1 MIMIQK
7 VTKIM
12 SRTKKSRT
20 AGNSEPKFDG
30 NRKETSSQAQ
40 DARDKKRKDK
50 LKGNKA
56 GNRNAIESKQS
67 AQKNQRQAQNDKR
80 HGSKKPIAL
89 TANGKPQEAVKPKIN
104 MQPKAKVIKSALAQ
118 PALNQSSVAQPKA
131 TTKISPE
138 KELANIE
145 NDERLN
151 DLLEQVEAEQS
162 LSKDDQIWV
171 DKQMKRHEQ
180 LMKQLGWID
189 EEGEED
195 LLQQFEDASS
205 ALDEFR

>member
-1 MIMIQK
+1 
-7 VTKIM
+7 M
-12 SRTKKSRT
+12 SRSKKSRT

-30 NRKETSSQAQ
+30 RRKETSSQAQ

-56 GNRNAIESKQS
+56 GNRNAVESKQS
-67 AQKNQRQAQNDKR
+67 AQKNQRQAKNDKR
-80 HGSKKPIAL
+80 IGSKKPIAL
-89 TANGKPQEAVKPKIN
+89 TANDQPLEAVKPKID
-104 MQPKAKVIKSALAQ
+104 MQPKAKVVKSA
-118 PALNQSSVAQPKA
+118 VVQPKA
-131 TTKISPE
+131 EPKISPE
-138 KELANIE
+138 KELSELE
-145 NDERLN
+145 NNERLN
-151 DLLEQVEAEQS
+151 ELLEQAETDQP
-162 LSKDDQIWV
+162 LSKDDQVWV
-171 DKQMKRHEQ
+171 NKQMQRHQE

>member
-1 MIMIQK
+1 
-7 VTKIM
+7 M
-12 SRTKKSRT
+12 SREKKNRT

-30 NRKETSSQAQ
+30 RKKETSSQAQ

-56 GNRNAIESKQS
+56 GNRNAVESKQS
-67 AQKNQRQAQNDKR
+67 AQQNQRQAKNDKR
-80 HGSKKPIAL
+80 HGSKKPVAL
-89 TANGKPQEAVKPKIN
+89 TTNDKSLETVKPKID
-104 MQPKAKVIKSALAQ
+104 MQPKAKVVKSV
-118 PALNQSSVAQPKA
+118 VAQPKVEQ
-131 TTKISPE
+131 KLPLEQKLSPE
-138 KELANIE
+138 KELSELE
-145 NDERLN
+145 NNERLN
-151 DLLEQVEAEQS
+151 ELLEQVESDQP
-162 LSKDDQIWV
+162 LSKDDQAWV
-171 DKQMKRHEQ
+171 NKQMKRHQE